1 MRFVFSAA
9 ILAGF
14 LVLSSSVSPAEAAP
28 PPDRQ
33 LEHLSRASELACV
46 SPDPDPPVYYAID
59 LVTTK
64 RVPGSRRAEGV
75 ADVTFTPSP
84 FGIALS
90 PTGEYAYTL
99 SIAIDELAPARNG
112 SYVVWVTTPNLDE
125 VQRLGTLDD
134 THRIQGEVA
143 WNKFLVVVS
152 LEEDPDAVERWSGP
166 IVLRGMSRSG
176 MMHTMAGHGPFA
188 SEPCAV
194 YGYQ

>member
-1 MRFVFSAA
+1 MRVVLSAA
-9 ILAGF
+9 VLAAL
-14 LVLSSSVSPAEAAP
+14 LVLAPSVSPAEAALP
-28 PPDRQ
+28 ADRQ
-33 LEHLSRASELACV
+33 LDGLSRASELACV

-64 RVPGSRRAEGV
+64 RVPGSRRANGV
-75 ADVTFTPSP
+75 ADVTFRPSP

-90 PTGEYAYTL
+90 ATGEYAYNL
-99 SIAIDELAPARNG
+99 SISIDELAPARG
-112 SYVVWVTTPNLDE
+112 GAYVVWVTTPNLDH
-125 VQRLGTLDD
+125 VVRLGTLDD
-134 THRIQGEVA
+134 THRIQGQVE
-143 WNKFLVVVS
+143 WNKFLVVIS
-152 LEEDPDAVERWSGP
+152 HEENPDAVERWSGP

>member
-1 MRFVFSAA
+1 MRFILSTA
-9 ILAGF
+9 ILASL
-14 LVLSSSVSPAEAAP
+14 LVLPASVSPAEAAP
-28 PPDRQ
+28 GHQ
-33 LEHLSRASELACV
+33 LNALSHVSKLACV

-59 LVTTK
+59 LVTTR
-64 RVPGSRRAEGV
+64 RVPGSRRANGV
-75 ADVTFTPSP
+75 ADVTFRPSP

-90 PTGEYAYTL
+90 PTGEYVYNL
-99 SIAIDELAPARNG
+99 SIAIDELVPARNG
-112 SYVVWVTTPNLDE
+112 SYVVWVTTPNLDQ
-125 VQRLGTLDD
+125 VVRLGTLDG
-134 THRIQGEVA
+134 THRIQGQVE

-152 LEEDPDAVERWSGP
+152 LEENPDAVQRWSGP